1 MYMKTRYH
9 NSQHPAR
16 KGGTWGGLM
25 PRTLRVALYLRAGL
39 RCEACGYEADT
50 LRGRACKL
58 SLDHLVPLASGG
70 AVNDPR
76 NLIVLC
82 KRCNSSKRHL
92 SLVIWLK
99 GGGHKKLGLVRS
111 PRATVGLVRSPRATA
126 RILHAQARRS
136 MDRHEKLAAIL
147 VRDEN
152 RDRRQ
157 RRAA

>member
-1 MYMKTRYH
+1 MYMKTTRYN

-39 RCEACGYEADT
+39 RCEACGYEATT

-92 SLVIWLK
+92 PLVIWLK
-99 GGGHKKLGLVRS
+99 GGGHSKLGLVR
-111 PRATVGLVRSPRATA
+111 TPRATA

-136 MDRHEKLAAIL
+136 MGRHENLAAIL

-152 RDRRQ
+152 RARRA

>member
-1 MYMKTRYH
+1 MKTKRYH

-39 RCEACGYEADT
+39 RCEACGYEAT
-50 LRGRACKL
+50 SLRGRACKL
-58 SLDHLVPLASGG
+58 TLDHLVPLASGG
-70 AVNDPR
+70 SVNDPC
-76 NLIVLC
+76 NLVVLC
-82 KRCNSSKRHL
+82 RRCNSSKRHL
-92 SLVIWLK
+92 PLVIWLK
-99 GGGHKKLGLVRS
+99 GGGHSKLGLVR
-111 PRATVGLVRSPRATA
+111 TPRATA

-136 MDRHEKLAAIL
+136 MKRHEKLAAIL

-152 RDRRQ
+152 RARRA